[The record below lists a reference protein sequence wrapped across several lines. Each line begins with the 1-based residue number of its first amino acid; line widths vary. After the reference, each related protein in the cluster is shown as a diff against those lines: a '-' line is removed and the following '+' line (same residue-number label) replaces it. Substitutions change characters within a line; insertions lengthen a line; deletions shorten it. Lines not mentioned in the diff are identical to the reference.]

1 MINTERL
8 SLRLLNNTDPEF
20 ILELVNMPEWIRFIG
35 DRNVHSTED
44 AQNYIQNALLDTT
57 SQYWIVSLKED
68 KIPIGLITFMKR
80 SYLLHF
86 DIGFAFLTQYTNLGY
101 AYEAVNAV
109 VETILSDPSHEKI
122 AAILLPENKKSI
134 RLLQR
139 LGLRFDTEIK
149 KKEQV
154 LHLYSVPTDYLKINR
169 LTSRFFNLFTN
180 TNQQTPP
187 LDDLYSICLQ
197 KAIIAKKEIDRTE
210 IYDLE
215 EFLNP
220 RKIILT
226 DGTLTEFREYEVSEE
241 TRISN
246 HLAQR
251 ISRYHKDGYLNG
263 VYFSENGT
271 KLFQFTNDENTWKIA
286 SVIWEDSTSPVT

>member
-246 HLAQR
+246 NLAQR

-271 KLFQFTNDENTWKIA
+271 KLFQFTKDENTWKIA